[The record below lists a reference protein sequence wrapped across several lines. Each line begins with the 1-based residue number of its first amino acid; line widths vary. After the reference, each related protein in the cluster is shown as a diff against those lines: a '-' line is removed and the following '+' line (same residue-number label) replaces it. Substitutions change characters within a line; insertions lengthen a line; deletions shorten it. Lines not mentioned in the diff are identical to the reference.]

1 MALYPGSRAI
11 TREYRYA
18 TQQRT
23 ARNAEI
29 FDCQN
34 QLKID
39 VTCGN
44 RVRG

>member
-18 TQQRT
+18 TEQHT

-29 FDCQN
+29 FDRQN

-44 RVRG
+44 MGRG

>member
-1 MALYPGSRAI
+1 MPLYPGSRAI
-11 TREYRYA
+11 TREYRYG
-18 TQQRT
+18 TEQRT

-29 FDCQN
+29 FHRQN

-44 RVRG
+44 MVRG